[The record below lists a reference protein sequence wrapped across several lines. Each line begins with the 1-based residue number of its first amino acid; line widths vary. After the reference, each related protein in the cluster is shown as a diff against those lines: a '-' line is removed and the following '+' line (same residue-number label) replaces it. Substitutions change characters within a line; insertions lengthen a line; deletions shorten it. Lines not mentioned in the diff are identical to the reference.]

1 MAFFFIQPV
10 AHGANYIKVV
20 SSCKVTPNRQRIM
33 SQLPNKNLKIYL
45 PFCHIQLPY
54 FLPVT
59 VDRFSARAGHINI
72 VFTIFEP
79 FARSVGWF
87 DREKCLWDPGA
98 NLRKL
103 TAAVGQQLSSI
114 RLKVLIWK
122 KDFESDMQQKSASD
136 GWSNTSISI
145 GFWRIDLLL

>member
-1 MAFFFIQPV
+1 MACIFIKPV

-79 FARSVGWF
+79 FAKALA
-87 DREKCLWDPGA
+87 DMTEKNAPGIMCQSGKTYG
-98 NLRKL
+98 RRWS
-103 TAAVGQQLSSI
+103 AA
-114 RLKVLIWK
+114 
-122 KDFESDMQQKSASD
+122 
-136 GWSNTSISI
+136 
-145 GFWRIDLLL
+145 